1 MSVMLQKRT
10 KNSLAE
16 GKDVGDVAEE
26 TGQVLTTTV
35 PAGQQTLQ
43 LLLVTLQHKHTYS
56 VIQSPCNTNARTA
69 LSSHPATQTLV

>member
-1 MSVMLQKRT
+1 MLQKGT
-10 KNSLAE
+10 KHSLAE

-43 LLLVTLQHKHTYS
+43 SLFVTLQHKHQYS
-56 VIQSPCNTNARTA
+56 VI
-69 LSSHPATQTLV
+69 